1 MNIIDN
7 LRSFC
12 SIRKRIEQFL
22 HSRELSPMRRQR
34 LVVLLY
40 ATAILE
46 GVIPIIIMTSAGNH
60 PFLLWSNVALW
71 IVGAVMITLYFMRR
85 LSLDFTINTLA
96 VVIQIELSAEI
107 ICCATINSP
116 YTSALVMENLFLA
129 VVVVLLAATAYLH
142 YLPYLLSLLA
152 LSAYVYSMVVM
163 NNIFMQEFC
172 PVFFF
177 VFCVI
182 CLSSNRIY
190 ECTEGLETE
199 NKSLHRNEEDIQ
211 WVLSM
216 NQEQIKAFVALSK
229 NRDGNEDTGKLLDMV
244 GERAKHNIIN
254 AVAAYQKQKEITDR
268 RLQRALPMLTASE
281 IEICAMILQDK
292 RQSDI
297 CILLGKSASNINSQR
312 SHIRKKLALAPDD
325 DLKEALLARLR
336 NA

>member
-1 MNIIDN
+1 
-7 LRSFC
+7 
-12 SIRKRIEQFL
+12 
-22 HSRELSPMRRQR
+22 MRRQR

-71 IVGAVMITLYFMRR
+71 LIGAVMISLYFMRR
-85 LSLDFTINTLA
+85 LSLDRTINTLA
-96 VVIQIELSAEI
+96 VLIQIELSAEI
-107 ICCATINSP
+107 ICCATIHSP
-116 YTSALVMENLFLA
+116 YASALVMENLFMA

-163 NNIFMQEFC
+163 DNIFMLEFC
-172 PVFFF
+172 PVFFL

-216 NQEQIKAFVALSK
+216 NQEQIKAFIALSK
-229 NRDGNEDTGKLLDMV
+229 NREANEDTGKLLDMV
-244 GERAKHNIIN
+244 GDRAKHNIIN
-254 AVAAYQKQKEITDR
+254 AVTAYQKQKEITNS
-268 RLQRALPMLTASE
+268 RLQRALPMLTSSE

-312 SHIRKKLALAPDD
+312 SHIRKKLALNADD
-325 DLKEALLARLR
+325 DLKEALIARLR